1 MKSIKLE
8 HPSTAVVFNECNR
21 CRVNQANAMYR
32 PYYHLRLSPF
42 KVEPDPEFLWLGEK
56 HLEGLSTLQYAIR
69 ENKGFLLLLGD
80 AGTGKTV
87 LIHQLRKSLPPH
99 IRVAFIQ
106 DPGIETLDL
115 YRILSSEFKIGG
127 RFEGKADFLARFKKF
142 LYVTYALH
150 QQLLVIIDEAH
161 RLSHELLD
169 EIRVLSN
176 IDFENKNPI
185 NIFFVGQGEFE
196 RLLMDERNQAARQRI
211 AVSYRLSPLDARET
225 RAYIQHRLK
234 IAGSEKDLFSPEAA
248 WEIHRMSSGTP
259 RLINIICDR
268 ALLTGFIRDLEQIGP
283 EIIRECAGELDVPL
297 GVSVPADEEAPEI
310 PTKPEEPGPAA
321 NLSKKPFRWR
331 IAAAA
336 VTLAVLVYLSFSSVP
351 PEDARPREPAV
362 TGDQPLS
369 GRMSTPPPPLGEPTP
384 EPSEETTARK
394 PPALPGRDS
403 ASASVEGREAAGSL
417 KEAIDRPVA
426 VERKRDP
433 WEKMP
438 VEKIESA
445 KLEEEKVTSGM
456 PETSKATGP
465 EIVPATQNPAVNV
478 QRFYIFFR
486 PGSAELE
493 NASFEV
499 LSQVSQLLLTHPDSR
514 ITLSLFPPGSKARK
528 GYRVKLSTLRTNG
541 VKSFFAS
548 RGLGARLTVS
558 ENLPAG
564 LPAGTQPPK
573 NTTSESWAEI
583 CLETGAGR

>member
-1 MKSIKLE
+1 MEGIKLE
-8 HPSTAVVFNECNR
+8 YPSTAVVLNERNR
-21 CRVNQANAMYR
+21 CRVNQANAMYH
-32 PYYHLRLSPF
+32 PYYNLRLSPF

-69 ENKGFLLLLGD
+69 ENKRFLLLIGD

-87 LIHQLRKSLPPH
+87 LIHQLRKGLPPH

-106 DPGIETLDL
+106 DPGIETSDL

-176 IDFENKNPI
+176 IDFENKNPV

-196 RLLMDERNQAARQRI
+196 RLLMDERNQATRQRI

-225 RAYIQHRLK
+225 LAYIRHRLK
-234 IAGSEKDLFSPEAA
+234 IAGSERDLFSPEAA
-248 WEIHRMSSGTP
+248 WEIHRLSGGTP

-268 ALLTGFIRDLEQIGP
+268 ALLTGYIREQEKIGP
-283 EIIRECAGELDVPL
+283 ETIRECAGELDVPL
-297 GVSVPADEEAPEI
+297 GVSVPAAEEALEI
-310 PTKPEEPGPAA
+310 PAAPKAPGPAA
-321 NLSKKPFRWR
+321 NLSKKPLRWL

-336 VTLAVLVYLSFSSVP
+336 VTLVLLVYLSLSSVLK
-351 PEDARPREPAV
+351 EDARLREPDAAS
-362 TGDQPLS
+362 DQPLS
-369 GRMSTPPPPLGEPTP
+369 GRMPTPPPPLGEPTP
-384 EPSEETTARK
+384 EPSEENAARK
-394 PPALPGRDS
+394 PSALPSSDS
-403 ASASVEGREAAGSL
+403 AGASAEGMEAAASL
-417 KEAIDRPVA
+417 KDAIDRPVA

-445 KLEEEKVTSGM
+445 EHEEDKATSGM

-465 EIVPATQNPAVNV
+465 EIVPATQNNEHSV
-478 QRFYIFFR
+478 QRFYIFFK

-493 NASFEV
+493 NTSFDV
-499 LSQVSQLLLTHPDSR
+499 LAHVSQLLSTLPGSR
-514 ITLSLFPPGSKARK
+514 ITLSSFPGSKAGK
-528 GYRVKLSTLRTNG
+528 GYHGKLSALRTNG

-558 ENLPAG
+558 GNLPAG
-564 LPAGTQPPK
+564 LPAGTQPPQNAK
-573 NTTSESWAEI
+573 SESWGEI
-583 CLETGAGR
+583 RLETGGGR